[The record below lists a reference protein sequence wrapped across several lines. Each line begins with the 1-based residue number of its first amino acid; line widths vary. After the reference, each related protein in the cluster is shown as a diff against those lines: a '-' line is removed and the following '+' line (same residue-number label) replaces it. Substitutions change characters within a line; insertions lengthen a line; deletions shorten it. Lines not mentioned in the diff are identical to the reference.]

1 MNNMGQQQGTQ
12 EWQTEVFRSSLVRK
26 LEEAIR
32 ESGNPTQK
40 PAPDMERQVFMRA
53 KTKEEYLSFIAR
65 LILHVRQQ
73 SSGPQGGGS
82 ADLGDLGMNQQPNMQ
97 QQQQQQMQMQQQGQ
111 MRMMQGGGQQP
122 MMQGGGMSM
131 QQQQQQRMQM
141 MQQQQQQ
148 QQQQMMGGHQRPPM
162 SQGGGLLEQ
171 RLQQQQMLRGGPNMV
186 RHGGPGMTMRPGG
199 PSGMMR
205 PGGPPPY
212 ITGASTGVGP
222 GQGPSPAPVY
232 TGSSPGGQMNPSPGQ
247 PGGRPVPSPNM
258 APTPS
263 PGGGINSNVNTPMG
277 GAPDSVADREY
288 MDKVKQLEK
297 YIEPLRRMITKI
309 GTEDQ
314 DRLQK
319 MKKLLEILSNPEK
332 RMPLATLQ
340 KCEDVLK
347 KMNLPDIDV
356 GPEGS
361 NSALPPSS
369 FNPLLE
375 AVLKS
380 RSSQGPQLNHWLSRT
395 FLPPLNAVVGQEIS
409 LPPLP
414 ASPTDSEEED
424 EIPDVLQGEIARLE
438 PRFKVWLSSS
448 QPSGRP
454 GSVKLVCQLDDQDLP
469 AVPTIEVTLPSNY
482 PSQPPIYPTSPPDYL
497 TTPFLTRVEEA
508 FGSRLLR
515 LPPQHTLTQLLTA
528 WELSV
533 RAACSL
539 TTAVPTIPSGASM
552 FSV

>member
-1 MNNMGQQQGTQ
+1 M
-12 EWQTEVFRSSLVRK
+12 
-26 LEEAIR
+26 
-32 ESGNPTQK
+32 
-40 PAPDMERQVFMRA
+40 
-53 KTKEEYLSFIAR
+53 
-65 LILHVRQQ
+65 
-73 SSGPQGGGS
+73 
-82 ADLGDLGMNQQPNMQ
+82 
-97 QQQQQQMQMQQQGQ
+97 
-111 MRMMQGGGQQP
+111 
-122 MMQGGGMSM
+122 M

-148 QQQQMMGGHQRPPM
+148 QQMMGGHQRPPM
-162 SQGGGLLEQ
+162 SAGGGLLEQ

-186 RHGGPGMTMRPGG
+186 RHGGPRT
-199 PSGMMR
+199 MR

-309 GTEDQ
+309 GTDDQ

-414 ASPTDSEEED
+414 ASTTDSEEED

-454 GSVKLVCQLDDQDLP
+454 GSVKL
-469 AVPTIEVTLPSNY
+469 A
-482 PSQPPIYPTSPPDYL
+482 
-497 TTPFLTRVEEA
+497 
-508 FGSRLLR
+508 
-515 LPPQHTLTQLLTA
+515 
-528 WELSV
+528 
-533 RAACSL
+533 
-539 TTAVPTIPSGASM
+539 
-552 FSV
+552 

>member
-1 MNNMGQQQGTQ
+1 
-12 EWQTEVFRSSLVRK
+12 
-26 LEEAIR
+26 
-32 ESGNPTQK
+32 
-40 PAPDMERQVFMRA
+40 
-53 KTKEEYLSFIAR
+53 
-65 LILHVRQQ
+65 
-73 SSGPQGGGS
+73 
-82 ADLGDLGMNQQPNMQ
+82 
-97 QQQQQQMQMQQQGQ
+97 
-111 MRMMQGGGQQP
+111 
-122 MMQGGGMSM
+122 
-131 QQQQQQRMQM
+131 
-141 MQQQQQQ
+141 
-148 QQQQMMGGHQRPPM
+148 
-162 SQGGGLLEQ
+162 
-171 RLQQQQMLRGGPNMV
+171 
-186 RHGGPGMTMRPGG
+186 
-199 PSGMMR
+199 MR

-212 ITGASTGVGP
+212 ITGASTGVAP

-309 GTEDQ
+309 GTDDQ

-347 KMNLPDIDV
+347 KMNLPDIDA

-469 AVPTIEVTLPSNY
+469 AVPTIEVTLPCNY

-508 FGSRLLR
+508 FSSRLLR

-539 TTAVPTIPSGASM
+539 SNTMPTIPTGASM